1 MNLVNPAK
9 KFAPSSIA
17 DERKRAIAYSMD
29 LLIPGLYIWI
39 GSFSIRLLGIEPD
52 DNPYKYPG
60 TLNSRFGIALI
71 LPGYRIFTT
80 YKNSYDPR

>member
-1 MNLVNPAK
+1 MNLVNPSK
-9 KFAPSSIA
+9 KIDTRSIA
-17 DERKRAIAYSMD
+17 DERKIAIAYSMD

-39 GSFSIRLLGIEPD
+39 GSFSIRLFGTKPD

-60 TLNSRFGIALI
+60 TLNSRFGMALV

-80 YKNSYDPR
+80 CKNSYDPR

>member
-1 MNLVNPAK
+1 MNLVNPSK
-9 KFAPSSIA
+9 NFAANSIA

-39 GSFSIRLLGIEPD
+39 GGFSIRLFGTEPD
-52 DNPYKYPG
+52 DHPHKYPG
-60 TLNSRFGIALI
+60 TLNSHAGMALI